1 MSSDLPCDGVSS
13 PNLARAGGT
22 LGRRLVNMIVQ

>member
-1 MSSDLPCDGVSS
+1 MSSDLPCESVSS

-22 LGRRLVNMIVQ
+22 WAGVLLTDRS